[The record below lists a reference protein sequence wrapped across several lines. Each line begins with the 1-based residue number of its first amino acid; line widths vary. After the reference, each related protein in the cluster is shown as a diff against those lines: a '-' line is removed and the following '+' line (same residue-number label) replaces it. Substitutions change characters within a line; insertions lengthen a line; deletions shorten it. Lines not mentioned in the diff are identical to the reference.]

1 MSFAL
6 FNLPFNIASVL
17 QQQNIK
23 KPYPIQEQAIPAIL
37 KGDDVLGIAPTGS
50 GKTLS
55 YVIPA
60 LTQLS
65 VYADTR
71 ARHPQ
76 VLIMVPTRELA
87 LQVQEVVKLFV
98 DPNRYQSKTVAAY
111 GGTSMNPQ
119 MKAMTETKVLIAT
132 PGRLLDL
139 VESNAVKLEGLKMLV
154 IDEADKL
161 LNSGFKEEIDKIL
174 KLIPLKC
181 QKILFSATLSPEVQH
196 LKKLIL
202 NQPLTIQITAQ
213 PKKVAQIKQ
222 EAFSVSP
229 ERKGPLLR
237 YLIKEKAM
245 VPALIF
251 TSSIKEADKV
261 ADKLTKN
268 GVPAQAVH
276 SKKSQHARNTALE
289 DFKQGETKVLV
300 TTDLL
305 SRGIDIEALAYV
317 INYELPRSPKDYIHR
332 VGRTGRADHSG
343 VAVSLISPEEEKH
356 FEVIQKKMN
365 AVVEL
370 VPTADI
376 ELHGF

>member
-1 MSFAL
+1 M
-6 FNLPFNIASVL
+6 
-17 QQQNIK
+17 
-23 KPYPIQEQAIPAIL
+23 
-37 KGDDVLGIAPTGS
+37 
-50 GKTLS
+50 
-55 YVIPA
+55 PA

-245 VPALIF
+245 VPALVF

>member
-119 MKAMTETKVLIAT
+119 MRAMTETKVLIAT

-245 VPALIF
+245 VPALVF